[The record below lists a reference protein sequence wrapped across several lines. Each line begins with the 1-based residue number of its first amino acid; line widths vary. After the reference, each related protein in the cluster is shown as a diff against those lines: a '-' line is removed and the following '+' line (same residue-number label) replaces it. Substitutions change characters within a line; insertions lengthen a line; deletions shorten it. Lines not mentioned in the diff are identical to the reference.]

1 MRGVKTIIASQ
12 EVSKAG
18 LSPAKNQPLLLFN
31 FFEFIVFLRDSKQ
44 NKDSEIETG
53 GNILTVLG
61 LKSASRFK
69 Q

>member
-44 NKDSEIETG
+44 IRIQKSRLAEI
-53 GNILTVLG
+53 
-61 LKSASRFK
+61 S
-69 Q
+69 